1 MQEFNI
7 RYNNQEVEYKVTID
21 GQLIANT
28 PNDAELGQIV
38 RQMFFDKVN
47 TTVNKKENE
56 SSLRSGL

>member
-7 RYNNQEVEYKVTID
+7 KYNNQEVEYKVKID

-38 RQMFFDKVN
+38 RQMFFDMVN